1 MTYNFDF
8 LRSGCPDQH
17 HLCTAHRHQG
27 PHPTCRVSL
36 SCGKGKCVPKGS
48 QDLEWSTPCIS
59 GVADPNDTIFA
70 PHTEHIASIPC
81 AESHRPAAT
90 ASVCRNG
97 LRPLVDFLR
106 LYCHRPVKREQI
118 DMTPVWPIRP
128 TPSLHRIQSTLPPS
142 HVPNLNVLPQ
152 RQVCAETV

>member
-1 MTYNFDF
+1 MC
-8 LRSGCPDQH
+8 RIS
-17 HLCTAHRHQG
+17 LC
-27 PHPTCRVSL
+27 CRN
-36 SCGKGKCVPKGS
+36 GKCVPERSEPVNKS
-48 QDLEWSTPCIS
+48 PPCIS
-59 GVADPNDTIFA
+59 GVADPTDTIFA
-70 PHTEHIASIPC
+70 AHKEPKALFPC
-81 AESHRPAAT
+81 AESHCAAAT

-106 LYCHRPVKREQI
+106 LYCHRPVKLEQI

-152 RQVCAETV
+152 RQVCAEKVRTREMVATLYLRCGRSDRHHLCGT